1 MTSKSRG
8 VYMYF
13 PILLVPQKT
22 QYKYFFVLKVDEAE
36 AKAKQ
41 EGKISKKPLLV
52 TSSKFV
58 LIPG

>member
-1 MTSKSRG
+1 
-8 VYMYF
+8 MYF

-22 QYKYFFVLKVDEAE
+22 HYKYFFVLKLDEAE

>member
-1 MTSKSRG
+1 
-8 VYMYF
+8 MYF
-13 PILLVPQKT
+13 PILLVPQET
-22 QYKYFFVLKVDEAE
+22 QYKYFFVLKLDEAE
-36 AKAKQ
+36 EKAKQ